1 MDHGRWDQVLG
12 ACLESRLPTFEL
24 PDDIAS
30 LLRPILDHIDDFAAR
45 GRRGDR
51 VDFAADERELMKRV
65 AAFEVGCTGRMLQ
78 SLDPVA
84 PRVEVGGRTYRRMNN
99 PNTEAAYFTMRG
111 AVSLARGL
119 YRDENVRNGPTIV
132 PMELRA
138 GIVEGLLTPAAAQGI
153 AAVGQGVPSR
163 EADAMCSRLG
173 VLPYSRSEHFRSA
186 VDVGERWGEIRELYE
201 DALVEGMALP
211 EAATAVSVA
220 VDRVSLPMAETRD
233 LTPEDEKRGVKKPIT
248 VAFRMAFSAVL
259 TLYDLTGKPLGCI
272 RYAHVPTDGA
282 VQVTDALR
290 QDLRILLRRR
300 PDLDIVSLA
309 DGAPEMQSI
318 LERVT
323 EGLTVKAA
331 MVDFWHLLEKLA
343 AAATA
348 VGKVAKTAVARF
360 RGALLDD
367 DDAIAAIEAE
377 LYTWALPYAPL
388 DAPATDKRERV
399 PDALYAALTYLANNA
414 AKMRYAT
421 AHRAGLPI
429 GSGTVEAT
437 GKTIVETRMRRAGSR
452 WVESGAQPILA
463 LRALATSSGT
473 RWAEAFA
480 HVVASYT
487 AHVTQLPARVRGA
500 AGSP

>member
-1 MDHGRWDQVLG
+1 M
-12 ACLESRLPTFEL
+12 PTIDL
-24 PDDIAS
+24 PDHVIA
-30 LLRPILDHIDDFAAR
+30 LLRPILDHVDDFEVR
-45 GRRGDR
+45 GRRGDK
-51 VDFAADERELMKRV
+51 VDFAAGELELMKRV
-65 AAFEVGCTGRMLQ
+65 AVFEVGCAGRMLQ
-78 SLDPVA
+78 SLDPLSA
-84 PRVEVGGRTYRRMNN
+84 RVEVGGRTYRRMNN
-99 PNTEAAYFTMRG
+99 PNTEAPYFTMRG
-111 AVSLARGL
+111 AISLARGL
-119 YRDENVRNGPTIV
+119 YRDENIRNGPTIV

-186 VDVGERWGEIRELYE
+186 VDVGERWGEIREVYE
-201 DALVEGMALP
+201 DSLVENMVLP
-211 EAATAVSVA
+211 AAASAVSVA
-220 VDRVSLPMAETRD
+220 VDRVSLPMAEKRD
-233 LTPEDEKRGVKKPIT
+233 VTPEDERRGVKKPIT

-259 TLYDLTGKPLGCI
+259 TLYDLAGKPLGCV
-272 RYAHVPTDGA
+272 RYAHVPTGGA
-282 VQVTDALR
+282 AQMTDALR
-290 QDLRILLRRR
+290 QDLLIILRRR
-300 PDLDIVSLA
+300 PALAIVSLA

-318 LERVT
+318 LECVT
-323 EGLTVKAA
+323 AGLEVKAA

-348 VGKVAKTAVARF
+348 AGHAAPSAVARF
-360 RGALLDD
+360 REALLKD

-377 LYTWALPYAPL
+377 LHTWALRYAPL
-388 DAPATDKRERV
+388 DAPADDKRERL
-399 PDALYAALTYLANNA
+399 PEALHAAVTYLANNA
-414 AKMRYAT
+414 HKMRYAT

-452 WVESGAQPILA
+452 WVETGAQPILA

-473 RWAEAFA
+473 RWGDALA
-480 HVVASYT
+480 HIITSYT

>member
-1 MDHGRWDQVLG
+1 MPTIDLPEDVL
-12 ACLESRLPTFEL
+12 A
-24 PDDIAS
+24 
-30 LLRPILDHIDDFAAR
+30 LLRPILDHVDDFATR

-65 AAFEVGCTGRMLQ
+65 AVFEVGCTGRMLQ
-78 SLDPVA
+78 SLDPST
-84 PRVEVGGRTYRRMNN
+84 PRVEVDGRTYRRMNN
-99 PNTEAAYFTMRG
+99 PNTTSSYFTMRG
-111 AVSLARGL
+111 AISLTRGL

-163 EADAMCSRLG
+163 EAEAMCSRLG

-186 VDVGERWGEIRELYE
+186 VDVGQRWGEIRDLYE
-201 DALVEGMALP
+201 DSLVENMVLP
-211 EAATAVSVA
+211 QAASAVSVA
-220 VDRVSLPMAETRD
+220 VDRVSLPMAEKRD
-233 LTPEDEKRGVKKPIT
+233 LTAEDEKRGIKKPIT

-259 TLYDLTGKPLGCI
+259 TLYDPTGKPLGCI

-282 VQVTDALR
+282 AQMTDALR
-290 QDLRILLRRR
+290 QDLLILLRRR

-323 EGLTVKAA
+323 AGLDVKAA

-348 VGKVAKTAVARF
+348 AGEVAKPAVAGF
-360 RGALLDD
+360 RRALLDN

-377 LYTWALPYAPL
+377 LHTWALRYAPL
-388 DAPATDKRERV
+388 DASSDDKRERL
-399 PDALYAALTYLANNA
+399 PDALHAALTYMANNA
-414 AKMRYAT
+414 DKMRYAT

-452 WVESGAQPILA
+452 WVEAGAQPILA

-473 RWAEAFA
+473 RWGEALA
-480 HVVASYT
+480 HVIASYT
-487 AHVTQLPARVRGA
+487 AHVKPLPALVRGA

>member
-1 MDHGRWDQVLG
+1 MEPRV
-12 ACLESRLPTFEL
+12 PTIEL
-24 PDDIAS
+24 PDDVLA
-30 LLRPILDHIDDFAAR
+30 LLRPILDHVDDFVVR
-45 GRRGDR
+45 GRGGER
-51 VDFAADERELMKRV
+51 VDFAAGERELLKRV

-99 PNTEAAYFTMRG
+99 PNTEASYFTMRG
-111 AVSLARGL
+111 AISLARGL
-119 YRDENVRNGPTIV
+119 YREENIRNGPTIV

-163 EADAMCSRLG
+163 EAEAMCSRLG

-201 DALVEGMALP
+201 DLLVERMLLP
-211 EAATAVSVA
+211 EEASAVSVA
-220 VDRVSLPMAETRD
+220 VDRVSLPMAERRD
-233 LTPEDEKRGVKKPIT
+233 LTPEDVKRGVKKPIT
-248 VAFRMAFSAVL
+248 VVFRMAFSAVL
-259 TLYDLTGKPLGCI
+259 TLYDATGKPLGCI

-282 VQVTDALR
+282 REMTEALR
-290 QDLRILLRRR
+290 EDLLILLQRR
-300 PDLDIVSLA
+300 PDLDIVTLA

-323 EGLTVKAA
+323 AGLVVKAA

-343 AAATA
+343 AASTA
-348 VGKVAKTAVARF
+348 AGRAAKSDVARF
-360 RGALLDD
+360 RRLLLED
-367 DDAIAAIEAE
+367 DDAVAGIEAE
-377 LYTWALPYAPL
+377 LRTWALPYAPL
-388 DAPATDKRERV
+388 DAPVDDDRERI
-399 PDALYAALTYLANNA
+399 PEALHAATTYLANNA
-414 AKMRYAT
+414 GKMRYAT

-452 WVESGAQPILA
+452 WAEAGAQPILA
-463 LRALATSSGT
+463 LRALATSSAT
-473 RWAEAFA
+473 RWGEALA
-480 HVVASYT
+480 YVIASYT
-487 AHVTQLPARVRGA
+487 AHVTQLPAKVRVA
-500 AGSP
+500 AGSR